1 MYNYRESCFHPRLV
15 SSTVGLRRCHQPL
28 PQWLGVCFGVDLS
41 KDHVWDGPKEDIV
54 HVYVYIYIHIIP
66 YIYIYIVTYGVYFV
80 STCLIPKWGRI
91 RTPKPAPSRHGLEV
105 IVLTFLLL
113 PEQVLS
119 SFNEDLL
126 YIYSVWY
133 CILYIYMYN
142 YSFNEDLPAC
152 HGWMETTWFENTS
165 PSKSLRKDC
174 SFWLVWIM
182 YLFMW
187 FM

>member
-54 HVYVYIYIHIIP
+54 HVYVYIYT
-66 YIYIYIVTYGVYFV
+66 YNTLYIYIVTYGVYFV

-126 YIYSVWY
+126 YRYIVYDIVY
-133 CILYIYMYN
+133 YIYTCIITVSMRTCQLATAGWKPP
-142 YSFNEDLPAC
+142 DLK
-152 HGWMETTWFENTS
+152 T
-165 PSKSLRKDC
+165 
-174 SFWLVWIM
+174 LV
-182 YLFMW
+182 LPRV
-187 FM
+187 